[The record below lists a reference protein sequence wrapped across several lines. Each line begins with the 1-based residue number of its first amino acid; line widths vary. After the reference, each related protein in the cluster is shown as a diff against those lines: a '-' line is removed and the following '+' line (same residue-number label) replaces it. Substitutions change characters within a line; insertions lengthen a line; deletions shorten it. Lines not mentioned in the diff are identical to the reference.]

1 MHTTLKKLIAER
13 GNAILDPSSAPILRA
28 ILSDISPN
36 ANRREISGLLIAVE
50 EGVVLELIGLKNKR
64 IDAAQYNSFL
74 ARIVTDR
81 GIDRNFAEWIL
92 GEWIKALD
100 KQLPGPQVLGST
112 FTEDDSTAPRIKGA
126 AIRPA
131 GASIVIDVNPKGAL
145 VNISGPNSFNKTGGA
160 SWKLDQLLP
169 GTYKIVSS
177 AESYEPDEQDI
188 VIRPDASLNFS
199 TTLKT
204 LGSLSIK
211 GSPTGAKLEVSGPA
225 SFSTV
230 TGLPARID
238 GLYKGKYKI
247 SVTAKDYESEVRFAD
262 VEPEKMTSVSF
273 NLLRRG
279 TLEITGSPG
288 GAKVDISGPA
298 NFKVSSGLPVTI
310 DSAWKGDYSITV
322 SRDGYISVK
331 ESISVEPQKLARLS
345 VKLITEE
352 EHKRQL
358 GTDRLAKAT
367 TSNAAKPFIDEF
379 RRNGWE
385 DLVKKAQEKTNT
397 LAAEELAEERR
408 KQAIKEAEERR
419 REEARRAEERRREEA
434 RRAEERRRDEARRA
448 EEQLKWEREAEAE
461 ARQMAA
467 RQRTEAANAA
477 KRFGQALVMA
487 VVFGFGGGIVGLILA
502 IFMGWGAF
510 WVIFIL
516 AILIGFGF
524 GISMDPSGG
533 GSSSS

>member
-1 MHTTLKKLIAER
+1 MRRILKKVIAER

-28 ILSDISPN
+28 LLSDISPN

-310 DSAWKGDYSITV
+310 DSAWTGDYSITV
-322 SRDGYISVK
+322 SRDGYVSMNYQAKVTPQHKTKIDVKLFLQRQYQKGEPAFCGRPRCILPDCIREFNPTSDALSDLYPGKEERKLICALGHGIPECLRITGFKAGRSAEYGTYGIPVIGGLNGDCIKNVVVTSGTNGKPEMVVVHKTNKGTAIISIHGNGS
-331 ESISVEPQKLARLS
+331 ESIQHLPPGAG
-345 VKLITEE
+345 IFD
-352 EHKRQL
+352 L
-358 GTDRLAKAT
+358 GD
-367 TSNAAKPFIDEF
+367 DH
-379 RRNGWE
+379 E
-385 DLVKKAQEKTNT
+385 D
-397 LAAEELAEERR
+397 
-408 KQAIKEAEERR
+408 
-419 REEARRAEERRREEA
+419 
-434 RRAEERRRDEARRA
+434 
-448 EEQLKWEREAEAE
+448 
-461 ARQMAA
+461 
-467 RQRTEAANAA
+467 
-477 KRFGQALVMA
+477 
-487 VVFGFGGGIVGLILA
+487 
-502 IFMGWGAF
+502 
-510 WVIFIL
+510 
-516 AILIGFGF
+516 
-524 GISMDPSGG
+524 
-533 GSSSS
+533 

>member
-1 MHTTLKKLIAER
+1 MHRTLKKVIAEG
-13 GNAILDPSSAPILRA
+13 GNAILDPSGAAMLRA
-28 ILSDISPN
+28 LLSDMSPN

-50 EGVVLELIGLKNKR
+50 EGVVRELVALKGKR
-64 IDAAQYNSFL
+64 VDAAQYNSFL

-81 GIDRNFAEWIL
+81 GIDRDFAEWIL

-100 KQLPGPQVLGST
+100 KQLPGPQVLGAT
-112 FTEDDSTAPRIKGA
+112 FSEDDSTAPRIKGA

-131 GASIVIDVNPKGAL
+131 GASLAIDVNPKGAL
-145 VNISGPNSFNKTGGA
+145 VTISGPNNFNKTGGA

-169 GTYKIVSS
+169 GTYKLVSS
-177 AESYEPDEQDI
+177 AEGYEPDDHDI
-188 VIRPDASLNFS
+188 VIKPDASLSFS

-204 LGSLSIK
+204 LGSLSIA

-225 SFSTV
+225 SFSTI

-247 SVTAKDYESEVRFAD
+247 TVSAKDYESEVRFAD
-262 VEPEKMTSVSF
+262 VEPEKMTSVSI
-273 NLLRRG
+273 NLLKRG
-279 TLEITGSPG
+279 TLEVTGSPE

-331 ESISVEPQKLARLS
+331 EGLSVEPQKVSRLS
-345 VKLITEE
+345 VNLITEE

-358 GTDRLAKAT
+358 GIERLAKAT
-367 TSNAAKPFIDEF
+367 TSTAAKPFIDEF

-385 DLVKKAQEKTNT
+385 DLARKAEEKARNF
-397 LAAEELAEERR
+397 AAEELAEERR
-408 KQAIKEAEERR
+408 KQAIKQ
-419 REEARRAEERRREEA
+419 
-434 RRAEERRRDEARRA
+434 AEERRRDEARRA
-448 EEQLKWEREAEAE
+448 EERIKWEREAEAQ
-461 ARQMAA
+461 ARATAA
-467 RQRTEAANAA
+467 RHRADAANAA
-477 KRFGQALVMA
+477 KRLGSALMMA
-487 VVFGFGGGIVGLILA
+487 VVFAKCGGIAGLILA

-510 WVIFIL
+510 WFIFIL
-516 AILIGFGF
+516 AIMIGFGW
-524 GISMDPSGG
+524 GISMDPSSG
-533 GSSSS
+533 GSSSSSS